1 MKNLLQKPFILP
13 TIVILA
19 LALVIFKVKSKP
31 PIEHQQL
38 SFPTKTVEVITL
50 KKIPFRSKAIAY
62 GNIEPTILVTTKAE
76 VSGKISYIHP
86 QLKKGG
92 ILAKGTVALRIEST
106 TFEFSLDQSKAGLV
120 GSQSSLKQ
128 LEIEEQSTQNSL
140 NLVRKNLQVGQA
152 ELERLRAIH
161 KQGVVARSQVDT
173 EEQKVLNLRQQVA
186 DLEGKLASYHSR
198 KSVIKAQIKQSKT
211 QLAQSKDT
219 LTRTE
224 ILMPFNARIG
234 AVSVEKDELVSTGS
248 ALFEALGIQSV
259 EINAQMATRHFRP
272 LLSSISHQMINLQN
286 PANLQKVLSK
296 MQLDV
301 SVSLVGFES
310 NGPTWQGKLSRIAE
324 SIDPTRDT
332 IGLAVTINEP
342 YQGVI
347 PGKRPPLL
355 RGMYVAVEFLA
366 PRQKLLTLPR
376 KALHQGR
383 VYIAKPNGAK
393 NGYQLDIRPVNIL
406 IKQGELVVIDDDT
419 MEGEK
424 IIITDVIPVINGLP
438 VNPILATNIEK
449 QLMLDAVGKKQ

>member
-272 LLSSISHQMINLQN
+272 LLSSIS
-286 PANLQKVLSK
+286 
-296 MQLDV
+296 
-301 SVSLVGFES
+301 
-310 NGPTWQGKLSRIAE
+310 
-324 SIDPTRDT
+324 
-332 IGLAVTINEP
+332 
-342 YQGVI
+342 
-347 PGKRPPLL
+347 
-355 RGMYVAVEFLA
+355 
-366 PRQKLLTLPR
+366 
-376 KALHQGR
+376 
-383 VYIAKPNGAK
+383 
-393 NGYQLDIRPVNIL
+393 
-406 IKQGELVVIDDDT
+406 
-419 MEGEK
+419 
-424 IIITDVIPVINGLP
+424 
-438 VNPILATNIEK
+438 
-449 QLMLDAVGKKQ
+449 